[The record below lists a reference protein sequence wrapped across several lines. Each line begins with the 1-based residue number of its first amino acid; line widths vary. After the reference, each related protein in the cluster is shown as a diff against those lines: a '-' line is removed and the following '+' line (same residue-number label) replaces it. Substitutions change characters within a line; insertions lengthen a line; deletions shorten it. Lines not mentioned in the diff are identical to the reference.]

1 MAQQLLQAAR
11 TAAVC
16 MQAELQGAVTVG
28 DRCAIHPGASV
39 RAEGGPIV
47 LGERCFV
54 EDGAVLVNDAP
65 DEMRIGRD
73 NLFESGCV
81 LRSARVGDGNWFE
94 PKAEAREGSVIGS
107 NCLIGSGV
115 VVAAGEH
122 VPDNSILVA
131 VQTPQGDTHR
141 VVRQQKDYLIKTH
154 AALIQK
160 YADIFPR
167 GSKSPYALEKHHE
180 LRQ

>member
-1 MAQQLLQAAR
+1 MTQVHVAK

-16 MQAELQGAVTVG
+16 VAADVRGAVAVG
-28 DRCAIHPGASV
+28 ERCAVHPGATL
-39 RAEGGPIV
+39 RAEGGAIE

-54 EDGAVLVNDAP
+54 EDGAVLAAEGGD
-65 DEMRIGRD
+65 MRVGSN

-81 LRSARVGDGNWFE
+81 VRSARVGDGNLFE
-94 PKAEAREGSVIGS
+94 PKAEARAGSVVGS

-115 VVAAGEH
+115 VVAAGER

-131 VQTPQGDTHR
+131 VQTPQGEMRRIT
-141 VVRQQKDYLIKTH
+141 RQQKDYLVKTH

>member
-1 MAQQLLQAAR
+1 MQLAR

-16 MQAELQGAVTVG
+16 VESQLQGPVTVG
-28 DRCAIHPGASV
+28 EQCALHPGASLCSS
-39 RAEGGPIV
+39 GGPII

-54 EDGAVLVNDAP
+54 EDGALLFNDAP
-65 DEMRIGRD
+65 DEMQIGSN

-81 LRSARVGDGNWFE
+81 VQSHRVGDGNWFE
-94 PKAEAREGSVIGS
+94 PKSQAQTGSVIGS

-122 VPDNSILVA
+122 IRDNTILVV
-131 VQTPQGDTHR
+131 VQTPQGDIRR
-141 VVRQQKDYLIKTH
+141 VTREQKDYLIATH
-154 AALIQK
+154 AKLIQK

-167 GSKSPYALEKHHE
+167 GSKSAYALEKHHE

>member
-1 MAQQLLQAAR
+1 MLLQLQVAR

-16 MQAELQGAVTVG
+16 AQAELQGAVTVG
-28 DRCAIHPGASV
+28 ERCAVHPGASV
-39 RAEGGPIV
+39 RAEGGPVV

-65 DEMRIGRD
+65 DEMRVGRD

-81 LRSARVGDGNWFE
+81 LRSACVGDGNWFE
-94 PKAEAREGSVIGS
+94 PKAEARAGSVIGS

-115 VVAAGEH
+115 VVAAGER

-131 VQTPQGDTHR
+131 VQTPQGDTRR
-141 VVRQQKDYLIKTH
+141 VVRQQKDYLVKTH

>member
-1 MAQQLLQAAR
+1 MTQQVQVAR

-16 MQAELQGAVTVG
+16 VEAQLQGGITVG
-28 DRCAIHPGASV
+28 ERCAVHPGASL
-39 RAEGGPIV
+39 RSTGGPIV

-54 EDGAVLVNDAP
+54 EDGAVLANDTP
-65 DEMRIGRD
+65 EDMKIGSD
-73 NLFESGCV
+73 NLFEGGCEV
-81 LRSARVGDGNWFE
+81 RSRSVGSGNWFE
-94 PKAEAREGSVIGS
+94 AKARALEGSVIGN

-115 VVAAGEH
+115 VVAAGER

-131 VQTPQGDTHR
+131 VQTPQGDTRR
-141 VVRQQKDYLIKTH
+141 VVREQKDYLVKTH
-154 AALIQK
+154 SALIQK
-160 YADIFPR
+160 YVDIFPR

>member
-1 MAQQLLQAAR
+1 MQAAR

-16 MQAELQGAVTVG
+16 VEAQLQGAVTLG
-28 DRCAIHPGASV
+28 EQCAVHPGASIRSSV
-39 RAEGGPIV
+39 GPII

-54 EDGAVLVNDAP
+54 EDGAVLTNDGP
-65 DEMRIGRD
+65 DEMQIGSN

-81 LRSARVGDGNWFE
+81 VQSRRVGDGNWFE
-94 PKAEAREGSVIGS
+94 PKSIAQAGSVIGS

-122 VPDNSILVA
+122 VLDNSILVV
-131 VQTPQGDTHR
+131 VQTPQGDTRR
-141 VVRQQKDYLIKTH
+141 VTKEQKDYLIKTH
-154 AALIQK
+154 AALIQQ

-167 GSKSPYALEKHHE
+167 GSKSAYALEKHHE
-180 LRQ
+180 LWQ

>member
-1 MAQQLLQAAR
+1 MTQVQVAR

-16 MQAELQGAVTVG
+16 VQAQLQGTITVG
-28 DRCAIHPGASV
+28 ERCAVHPGACV
-39 RAEGGPIV
+39 RSTGGSIV

-54 EDGAVLVNDAP
+54 EDGAVLANESPEDVK
-65 DEMRIGRD
+65 IGSD
-73 NLFESGCV
+73 NLFESGCEV
-81 LRSARVGDGNWFE
+81 HSRSVGSGNRFE
-94 PKAEAREGSVIGS
+94 PKARALKGSVIGS
-107 NCLIGSGV
+107 NCLLGSGV
-115 VVAAGEH
+115 VVAAGER

-131 VQTPQGDTHR
+131 VQTPQGETRR
-141 VVRQQKDYLIKTH
+141 VVRGQKDYLIQTH

>member
-1 MAQQLLQAAR
+1 MPHQLQVAR

-16 MQAELQGAVTVG
+16 ATAELQGDISVGEHCAV
-28 DRCAIHPGASV
+28 HPGACI
-39 RAEGGPIV
+39 RAAGGPIV

-54 EDGAVLVNDAP
+54 EDGAVLASDGP
-65 DEMRIGRD
+65 DGLHVGSG
-73 NLFESGCV
+73 NLFESGSDV
-81 LRSARVGDGNWFE
+81 RSARVGDGNWFE
-94 PKAEAREGSVIGS
+94 PKAQARAGSVIGS

-115 VVAAGEH
+115 VVAAGER

-131 VQTPQGDTHR
+131 VRAQR
-141 VVRQQKDYLIKTH
+141 VVRPQQEFLVKTH

-167 GSKSPYALEKHHE
+167 GAKSPYALEKHHE

>member
-1 MAQQLLQAAR
+1 MLQVLVGR

-16 MQAELQGAVTVG
+16 VEAQLQGAITVG
-28 DRCAIHPGASV
+28 EASVVHPGASIL
-39 RAEGGPIV
+39 ATGGSIV

-54 EDGAVLVNDAP
+54 EDGAVLVAEED
-65 DEMRIGRD
+65 MQVGSD
-73 NLFESGCV
+73 NLFESGCEV
-81 LRSARVGDGNWFE
+81 RSRSVGSSNWFE
-94 PKAEAREGSVIGS
+94 PKAQALKGSVIGN

-115 VVAAGEH
+115 VVAAGER

-131 VQTPQGDTHR
+131 VQTPEGNTR
-141 VVRQQKDYLIKTH
+141 RIVREQKDYLVKTH

>member
-1 MAQQLLQAAR
+1 MTVKVAR

-16 MQAELQGAVTVG
+16 AQAEVVGDVTVG
-28 DRCAIHPGASV
+28 ERCAVHPGAAV
-39 RAEGGPIV
+39 RALGGPIV

-54 EDGAVLVNDAP
+54 EDGAALCTSSPASMTV
-65 DEMRIGRD
+65 GSS

-81 LRSARVGDGNWFE
+81 VQSERVGDGNWFE
-94 PKAEAREGSVIGS
+94 PKAEARKGSVIGS

-115 VVAAGEH
+115 IVAEGEQI
-122 VPDNSILVA
+122 PDNSILVA
-131 VQTPQGDTHR
+131 VQTPQGVTKR
-141 VVRQQKDYLIKTH
+141 VVRQQKDYLSKTH
-154 AALIQK
+154 AGLIQK

-180 LRQ
+180 LVS

>member
-1 MAQQLLQAAR
+1 MQVQVGR

-16 MQAELQGAVTVG
+16 VEAQLQGVITVG
-28 DRCAIHPGASV
+28 EACAVHPGAFIL
-39 RAEGGPIV
+39 ANGGSIV

-54 EDGAVLVNDAP
+54 EDGAVLVAGEN
-65 DEMRIGRD
+65 MQVGSD
-73 NLFESGCV
+73 NLFESGCEV
-81 LRSARVGDGNWFE
+81 RSRSVGNGNWFE
-94 PKAEAREGSVIGS
+94 PKARALEGSMIGN

-115 VVAAGEH
+115 VVAAGER

-131 VQTPQGDTHR
+131 VQTPQGDTR
-141 VVRQQKDYLIKTH
+141 RIRREQKDYLVKTH
-154 AALIQK
+154 ATLIQK

>member
-1 MAQQLLQAAR
+1 MTQQTQVAR

-16 MQAELQGAVTVG
+16 VEAQLQGAVTIG
-28 DRCAIHPGASV
+28 EQCAVHPGACV
-39 RAEGGPIV
+39 RASGGPIV

-54 EDGAVLVNDAP
+54 EDGAVLANDAP
-65 DEMRIGRD
+65 DEMRIGSG

-81 LRSARVGDGNWFE
+81 VQSHRVGDGNWFE
-94 PKAEAREGSVIGS
+94 PKAQARAGSVIGS

-115 VVAAGEH
+115 VVAAGER
-122 VPDNSILVA
+122 VPDNSVLVA
-131 VQTPQGDTHR
+131 VQTPQGHTQR
-141 VVRQQKDYLIKTH
+141 VTRRQKDYLIKTH

-167 GSKSPYALEKHHE
+167 GSKSVYALEKHHE

>member
-1 MAQQLLQAAR
+1 MTQQVQVAR
-11 TAAVC
+11 TSAVC
-16 MQAELQGAVTVG
+16 VEAQLQGAITVG
-28 DRCAIHPGASV
+28 ERCAIHPGASV
-39 RAEGGPIV
+39 LSTGGSIV
-47 LGERCFV
+47 LSERCFV
-54 EDGAVLVNDAP
+54 EDGAVLANDP
-65 DEMRIGRD
+65 SEDMKIGSD
-73 NLFESGCV
+73 NLFESGCEV
-81 LRSARVGDGNWFE
+81 RSQSVGSGNWFE
-94 PKAEAREGSVIGS
+94 PKARALNGSVIGD

-131 VQTPQGDTHR
+131 VQTLQGETRR
-141 VVRQQKDYLIKTH
+141 VVRKQKDYLIKTH
-154 AALIQK
+154 TALIQK

>member
-1 MAQQLLQAAR
+1 MIAK

-16 MQAELQGAVTVG
+16 SEAELQGSVTVG
-28 DRCAIHPGASV
+28 ERCAVHPGASV
-39 RAEGGPIV
+39 RAAGGSIV

-54 EDGAVLVNDAP
+54 EDGAVLTASED
-65 DEMRIGRD
+65 MTIGRD
-73 NLFESGCV
+73 NLFESGCDV
-81 LRSARVGDGNWFE
+81 RSRSVGDGNWFE
-94 PKAEAREGSVIGS
+94 PKATALAGSVIGS

-115 VVAAGEH
+115 VVAEGEI

-131 VQTPQGDTHR
+131 VQTPQGDTRR
-141 VVRQQKDYLIKTH
+141 VVRPQKDYIIKAH

-160 YADIFPR
+160 YTDIFSR